1 METRTDMLEFLFRP
15 RVVAVLGVGVPGP
28 GLAETI
34 VRNLRDG
41 GYEGILLALG
51 RGRETSGLP
60 VVEDFGVH
68 RGTVD
73 LAVIA
78 SPPSS
83 WLADLELA
91 LDARTRA
98 VVVCPDPPTGE
109 PGSKLV
115 AELARRCAERGARLL
130 GPGSLGVINSAH
142 NLNASLLSHLP
153 KPGGVSIVAQS
164 NAVGSALL
172 DAISGTACGVS
183 SMVCLGDRAG
193 LTESEILLAMAAD
206 ESTRVVACYLENID
220 AGERFVK
227 SCEAVTQNKPLVI
240 FKAGITDLGAQ
251 TARLHLGRTATADIA
266 YAAAFKRA
274 GVVRAEHFEEFVDFC
289 SILSTQPLPAGG
301 RIGIITNAGGA
312 AVMAADGIS
321 ESGAT
326 LPENEETPSN
336 PWDLNAGAGPENYA
350 EATSQMLRCPGLDAV
365 VVIFAP
371 DHETKPDEI
380 ARAIVETCK
389 GSAKPVTAAFMGG
402 ETMAR
407 ARQELT
413 AAGIPAFCGPKRA
426 VGTLRALCEFSAW
439 KRRPPRVVTRFPVN
453 RRRVERILVRHQ
465 RTGHFDI
472 GELQAKEILGAYGF
486 IIPAGLTAS
495 TAEEAVEIAERIGFP
510 VALKV
515 ISPDIVR
522 KADYGGYKLHLSTPG
537 EVRDAFDL
545 MVLRILH
552 KAPDAR
558 LEGVYVEK
566 MCHGV
571 QEVIVGMQHNPH
583 FGPMLMFGVGG
594 TYVETMADVA
604 FHLAPISAGEAMQML
619 QSTRSFSMLT
629 EREGVNLN
637 LPAIAESLQRVSQ
650 LATDFPQIT
659 RIDINPLIVGPA
671 PAPAIAVDAEILLA
685 RQEKP

>member
-1 METRTDMLEFLFRP
+1 MLEFLLRP
-15 RVVAVLGVGVPGP
+15 RVVAVLGVGEPGP
-28 GLAETI
+28 NTAGTI
-34 VRNLRDG
+34 VRNLREG
-41 GYEGILLALG
+41 GYEGIVLALG
-51 RGRETSGLP
+51 QGSETSGLP

-78 SPPSS
+78 SPHSS
-83 WLADLELA
+83 WLSNLERA
-91 LDARTRA
+91 LDARSRS
-98 VVVCPDPPTGE
+98 VIVCSSPPAGE
-109 PGSKLV
+109 AGAKLV
-115 AELARRCAERGARLL
+115 AELAARCAERGARLL
-130 GPGSLGVINSAH
+130 GPSSIGIINTAH
-142 NLNASLLSHLP
+142 KLNASLLPHLP
-153 KPGGVSIVAQS
+153 RPGGVAIVSQS

-172 DAISGTACGVS
+172 DAISEASCGIS
-183 SMVCLGDRAG
+183 NLVCLGDRAG
-193 LTESEILLAMAAD
+193 LTEIELLHAMAAD

-240 FKAGITDLGAQ
+240 LKAGVTELGAQ
-251 TARLHLGRTATADIA
+251 TARLHLGRTAAADIA

-274 GVVRAEHFEEFVDFC
+274 GVVRADHFEELVDFC
-289 SILSTQPLPAGG
+289 FILSTQPLPAGE

-312 AVMAADGIS
+312 AVMAADGVS
-321 ESGAT
+321 ENGGT
-326 LPENEETPSN
+326 LPENEGCPQN
-336 PWDLNAGAGPENYA
+336 PWDLNSDAGPASYA
-350 EATSQMLRCPGLDAV
+350 EALSQMLRYPDLDAV
-365 VVIFAP
+365 IAILAP
-371 DHETKPDEI
+371 DHEAKPLET
-380 ARAIVETCK
+380 AQAIIEAHQ
-389 GSAKPVTAAFMGG
+389 GSTKPVTVSFMGG

-407 ARQELT
+407 ARQELSQ
-413 AAGIPAFCGPKRA
+413 AGIPAFCGPKRA
-426 VGTLRALCEFSAW
+426 VRALRAVCEYSAW
-439 KRRPPRVVTRFPVN
+439 KRRPPRIVTRFPVN

-472 GELQAKEILGAYGF
+472 GELQAKEILEAYGF
-486 IIPAGLTAS
+486 IIPKGLSAS
-495 TAEEAVEIAERIGFP
+495 TAEEAVDIAERIGFP

-522 KADYGGYKLHLSTPG
+522 KTDYGGYKLHLSTPG

-552 KAPDAR
+552 KAPDVR

-571 QEVIVGMQHNPH
+571 QEVIVGMQHDPH
-583 FGPMLMFGVGG
+583 FGPMLMFGTGD
-594 TYVETMADVA
+594 TYVETMKDVA

-619 QSTRSFSMLT
+619 QTTRSFSMLT
-629 EREGVNLN
+629 EREGANLN
-637 LPAIAESLQRVSQ
+637 LPAIAEALQRVSQ

-671 PAPAIAVDAEILLA
+671 PAPAIAVDAEILLS